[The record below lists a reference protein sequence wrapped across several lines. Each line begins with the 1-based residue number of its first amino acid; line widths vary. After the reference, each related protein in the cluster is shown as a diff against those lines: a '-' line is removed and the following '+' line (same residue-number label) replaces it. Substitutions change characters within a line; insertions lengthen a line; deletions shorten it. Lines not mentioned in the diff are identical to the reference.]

1 MLLAGYTSWAEDAE
15 DVVCR
20 ASGWFGQKKED
31 AKDAAEDSKDYLSRK
46 SQGARDEADH
56 QANKYAA
63 AFLKP
68 MARAEM
74 WQLQGQNGLAP
85 VRQLWTVVDLL
96 APQTCDRPQCSMRWV
111 QALLQTHRHLLT
123 G

>member
-1 MLLAGYTSWAEDAE
+1 MPLAGYISWAEDAD

-63 AFLKP
+63 AVLKP
-68 MARAEM
+68 RARAHM
-74 WQLQGQNGLAP
+74 WQLQGQDGLAL
-85 VRQLWTVVDLL
+85 VRQFWTAVDLL
-96 APQTCDRPQCSMRWV
+96 VPQTCD
-111 QALLQTHRHLLT
+111 
-123 G
+123 